1 MLYGRPCLI
10 CMEGFIGNS
19 VGFLGFSPFLFSWG
33 GRKKQKKQ
41 RIVSN
46 REDKTVQIKSI
57 LWPV

>member
-1 MLYGRPCLI
+1 ML
-10 CMEGFIGNS
+10 
-19 VGFLGFSPFLFSWG
+19 VFLDFFLFFLAG
-33 GRKKQKKQ
+33 VEEKKTKKQ

>member
-1 MLYGRPCLI
+1 M
-10 CMEGFIGNS
+10 
-19 VGFLGFSPFLFSWG
+19 VGWDPVAWKASQRNLLALLDFFFFFLFSWH
-33 GRKKQKKQ
+33 GRKE

>member
-1 MLYGRPCLI
+1 
-10 CMEGFIGNS
+10 MEGFIGNC